1 MITIHGYTDINYIL
15 TWFFFLS
22 LITGVGVILVAISGI
37 AWRLTAGQ
45 EASSC
50 GAVFGLGRSLDD
62 AAEANR
68 RFVPRLPPSYGRPHH
83 PYAGK
88 IDRDLQEKLSFP
100 ILQKY
105 RNHCNFFSFDNKSTF
120 VSQRWCIRNSN
131 TELRRH
137 LIKRQCKNTDWD
149 YCCWTDRQTCHR
161 LRLHHH
167 RRTGRNQ
174 EHW

>member
-1 MITIHGYTDINYIL
+1 M
-15 TWFFFLS
+15 
-22 LITGVGVILVAISGI
+22 AISGI

-88 IDRDLQEKLSFP
+88 SLENITERHIIIIFSAAVKRADSVFSSYYVSLIGLISSSHSHDVSRVRVQSSAAVLPGVHARVPTEAVAVGQADEHAARHGIAATDVQVATRHADKVSPDR
-100 ILQKY
+100 II
-105 RNHCNFFSFDNKSTF
+105 N
-120 VSQRWCIRNSN
+120 
-131 TELRRH
+131 
-137 LIKRQCKNTDWD
+137 
-149 YCCWTDRQTCHR
+149 
-161 LRLHHH
+161 
-167 RRTGRNQ
+167 
-174 EHW
+174 

>member
-1 MITIHGYTDINYIL
+1 MYTIYGICDVVSL
-15 TWFFFLS
+15 TAISYGDWFPF
-22 LITGVGVILVAISGI
+22 TGVGVILVAISGL

-88 IDRDLQEKLSFP
+88 RKF
-100 ILQKY
+100 
-105 RNHCNFFSFDNKSTF
+105 
-120 VSQRWCIRNSN
+120 
-131 TELRRH
+131 
-137 LIKRQCKNTDWD
+137 
-149 YCCWTDRQTCHR
+149 
-161 LRLHHH
+161 
-167 RRTGRNQ
+167 
-174 EHW
+174 